1 MNFFYKESKSKKKKY
16 FFIFYFLFFFFWGW
30 GGGGGGVD
38 VRTDKQA
45 QSNFPLNFFEIG
57 GITMHTVNVQVMVLT
72 SSIYDHFS
80 I

>member
-1 MNFFYKESKSKKKKY
+1 MNFFYKESKSKKKN
-16 FFIFYFLFFFFWGW
+16 IFYFLFFIFFFLGV
-30 GGGGGGVD
+30 GGGGWGVD